1 MQCLPTEN
9 VGSSPRRLTSNTS
22 TWTKHKFNKKLNKTA
37 ASKEGWCFKNNI
49 TFYECIYVEAK
60 WYMWDRQVLV
70 DLYFPTFCTFCTSSQ
85 HTLLICIQ
93 NSRWQACFYF
103 MFIFQHFVFVFE
115 QVGPNIKFRFSRHL
129 SGLRDLRQGRAEK
142 LFLVN

>member
-1 MQCLPTEN
+1 MQCLPTAN

-22 TWTKHKFNKKLNKTA
+22 TWTKHKFNKKPNKTA

-49 TFYECIYVEAK
+49 IFYGCISVQAK
-60 WYMWDRQVLV
+60 WYMWDRQVFSWPVLS
-70 DLYFPTFCTFCTSSQ
+70 YFCTFGTSSR
-85 HTLLICIQ
+85 HTPLIWLQ

-103 MFIFQHFVFVFE
+103 MYTSQHLGLE
-115 QVGPNIKFRFSRHL
+115 QVGPNIKFKFSRHL